1 MVPRHLLHSIAL
13 SVCVALLA
21 GSLLFA
27 ADATNPTSSQ
37 LYDQGMAQYSQGDY
51 QGALETFR
59 RINRDDLSK
68 AQRLAM
74 YQAVLEI
81 DRRLRAGVSPSE
93 GLTQAAAA
101 AQSGNWE
108 RAIQLYESVAS
119 NPAATE
125 DQRQAALDQ
134 VSQIKRRVADDQARA
149 RRSLAEAETDIQ
161 AGRLNEAERKLREI
175 KSSGLDLGWFDNER
189 LQRLL
194 EIVAERRAQQ
204 AAAAPAQA
212 AQPQQPQQQDQGTT
226 STADLLDQAKTL
238 RIQEKLAQARQA
250 EQTGQYHLAA
260 KLYQDV
266 LSLDPSNAQAQTA
279 LASLRGRTEA
289 SADENASLLEAE
301 LQSRT
306 LRTSAAVAEFEE
318 LINRATSL
326 LDARNFSAAR
336 QTVQQAKIILDM
348 NRQYLPPSRYDSLR
362 ESATALA
369 ARVDE
374 AERAHAAEQTRL
386 MEEARRRETEQRRA
400 EALRAQEQEVQNLLR
415 RAADFRREQKYEQA
429 LELLNQ
435 ALFLDPDNVAAQA
448 MKEMIEDSKL
458 YVEARERL
466 RQRGLM
472 ASQQASDSI
481 EASTPY
487 TDLLAYP
494 ADWPRITASR
504 LTGLEQSAAE
514 SEINRQVVRRLKEI
528 VPINFDGNKL
538 EDVLDYIRNT
548 TNVNLVANWS
558 ALAEAGIERSQPI
571 TLQLTNIPADQALR
585 LVLQQAAAANPEA
598 AINYSIID
606 GVVTISTQ
614 ADLSRTTDIR
624 SYDIRDLLVQV
635 PNFSDAPEF
644 DLNAALSNTNT
655 GGSTGI
661 GGGGGGGGGRGGG
674 AGGLFATEAETTE
687 ELKTRQELVDEITT
701 LIRDTVGRPEDWE
714 AAGGSVSSMKE
725 LNGVLIV
732 RTTPENH
739 RQIASLLRQLRETRA
754 LQIAIETRFLF
765 VDQNFLD
772 ELEVDLDL
780 TYDNPTDNFG
790 PVTVDQGS
798 ASIVDRPTT
807 PLTPGAFLPDTTSGL
822 VPRSLNLGVE
832 YLDDLEVNLV
842 LNATQASRR
851 AFTLTA
857 PRVTLFNGQRGYVMV
872 ARQLS
877 FVSDLEPIPDAAG
890 FDPTIS
896 VTQEGVILDVEATV
910 SADRRYVTLTVRPS
924 LAQLRQTPP
933 RSITIKGSVAQGQ
946 ANLPTTVEGQIEL
959 PDLQITTLKTS
970 VSVPDRGTLLLGGQ
984 RLKAD
989 VEIEA
994 GVPVMSKVP
1003 VLNRLFT
1010 NRSTVQDEQTLLILI
1025 KPTIIVQSE
1034 EEENLFPGLRQ
1045 ETGQIDTGT

>member
-13 SVCVALLA
+13 SVCLALSA
-21 GSLLFA
+21 GSPLFA
-27 ADATNPTSSQ
+27 DDAKNSTSSQ

-74 YQAVLEI
+74 YQTVLEI
-81 DRRLRAGVSPSE
+81 DRRLREGVSPSE
-93 GLTQAAAA
+93 GLNQAAAA

-108 RAIQLYESVAS
+108 RAIQLYEAVAS

-134 VSQIKRRVADDQARA
+134 VSQIKRRIADDQARA
-149 RRSLAEAETDIQ
+149 RRSLAEAEADIQ
-161 AGRLNEAERKLREI
+161 AGRLNEAERKLQEI

-204 AAAAPAQA
+204 AAAAT
-212 AQPQQPQQQDQGTT
+212 PQQSQQQAQGTT
-226 STADLLDQAKTL
+226 SAADLLDQAKTL
-238 RIQEKLAQARQA
+238 RVQEKLAQARQA
-250 EQTGQYHLAA
+250 EQAGQYHLAA

-266 LSLDPSNAQAQTA
+266 LSLDPGNAQAQSA
-279 LASLRGRTEA
+279 LASLQGRTEA
-289 SADENASLLEAE
+289 PADENASLLEAE

-348 NRQYLPPSRYDSLR
+348 NRQYLPASRYDSLR

-458 YVEARERL
+458 YVEARDRL

-472 ASQQASDSI
+472 ASQQASDSV

-585 LVLQQAAAANPEA
+585 LVLQQAAAVNPEA

-661 GGGGGGGGGRGGG
+661 GGGGGGGRGGG

-701 LIRDTVGRPEDWE
+701 LIRDTVGRLEDWE

-807 PLTPGAFLPDTTSGL
+807 LLTPGAFLPDTTSGL

-946 ANLPTTVEGQIEL
+946 TVLPTTVEGQIEL

-1045 ETGQIDTGT
+1045 ETGQIETGT

>member
-1 MVPRHLLHSIAL
+1 LVPRHLLHSIAL
-13 SVCVALLA
+13 SVCLALLA
-21 GSLLFA
+21 GSPLFA
-27 ADATNPTSSQ
+27 DDTKNPTSSQ
-37 LYDQGMAQYSQGDY
+37 LYDQGMSQYSQGDY

-74 YQAVLEI
+74 YQTVLEI
-81 DRRLRAGVSPSE
+81 DRRLREGVSPSE
-93 GLTQAAAA
+93 GLNQAAAA

-108 RAIQLYESVAS
+108 RATQLYESVAS
-119 NPAATE
+119 NPNATE

-134 VSQIKRRVADDQARA
+134 VSQIRRRIADDQARA
-149 RRSLAEAETDIQ
+149 RRALAEAEADIQ
-161 AGRLNEAERKLREI
+161 AGRIDEAERTLQEL

-189 LQRLL
+189 VQRLL

-212 AQPQQPQQQDQGTT
+212 APPQQPQQQGQGAT
-226 STADLLDQAKTL
+226 SAADLLNQAKTL
-238 RIQEKLAQARQA
+238 RVQEKLAQARQA
-250 EQTGQYHLAA
+250 EQAGQYHLAA

-266 LSLDPSNAQAQTA
+266 LSLDPGNARAQSA
-279 LASLRGRTEA
+279 LGSLQGRTGA
-289 SADENASLLEAE
+289 PADENASLLEAE

-336 QTVQQAKIILDM
+336 QTVQQAKIVLDM
-348 NRQYLPPSRYDSLR
+348 NRQYLPPARYDALR

-429 LELLNQ
+429 LEVLNQ

-661 GGGGGGGGGRGGG
+661 GGGGGGGRGGG

-739 RQIASLLRQLRETRA
+739 RQIATLLRQLRETRA

-780 TYDNPTDNFG
+780 TYDNPTDHFG

-807 PLTPGAFLPDTTSGL
+807 PLTPGAFLPDTTTGL

-946 ANLPTTVEGQIEL
+946 TTLPTTVEGQIEL

-1010 NRSTVQDEQTLLILI
+1010 NRSSVQDEQTLLILI